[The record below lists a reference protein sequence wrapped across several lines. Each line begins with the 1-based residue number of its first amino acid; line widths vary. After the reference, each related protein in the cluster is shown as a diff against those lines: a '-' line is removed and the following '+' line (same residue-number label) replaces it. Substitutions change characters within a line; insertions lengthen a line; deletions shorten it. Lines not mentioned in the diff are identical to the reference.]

1 MEYLGQQ
8 YLHERIKANQE
19 FLLKLLNFNIAG
31 YNPIRKWL
39 GIDYKGKIDEI
50 SHLSYAYN
58 TEYFKKG
65 NQWYKRQTRVYQQPD
80 LGWKLNIL
88 LETIPR
94 FNNKLDFY
102 FLPSLE
108 LLTVKS
114 LKNATITYQPSTA
127 DATIAIWLVDK
138 SIHGDGSGGAM
149 EVGYDN
155 YDAKQKVCRSLV
167 KWNLTD
173 LLQPTFFDA
182 TISLC
187 DSGYS
192 AYATGAQITAYRS
205 LQYNW
210 TESATWTTYDGTNSW
225 TTAGGDYATTNA
237 VSTIC
242 SAQGNPPTSG
252 NPPSNYWMNFT
263 SAQNLISDCWYNQN
277 GLVALELRLPNNES
291 GSNAYQWIIT
301 KDNTTYPTL
310 RPKLTVTYT
319 VPTTSQIS
327 LAFYSNLRFLDE
339 TNSITGC
346 ALATELE
353 PYKWTKEISHTQTW
367 IKEPTHDNLYIE

>member
-8 YLHERIKANQE
+8 YLQKRIKANQE

-80 LGWKLNIL
+80 LGYKLNIL

-94 FNNKLDFY
+94 FSNQLDFY
-102 FLPSLE
+102 FLPSPE
-108 LLTVKS
+108 LLTVKALRNS
-114 LKNATITYQPSTA
+114 TTTYQPTIA
-127 DATIAIWLVDK
+127 DATISIWLVDN
-138 SIHGDGSGGAM
+138 SIHGDGSGGSM

-155 YDAKQKVCRSLV
+155 YNSKQIVARSLI
-167 KWNLTD
+167 KWSLTD
-173 LLQPTFFDA
+173 LFQPTFFDA

-187 DSGYS
+187 DAGYSGY
-192 AYATGAQITAYRS
+192 AVGDTITAYRS
-205 LQYNW
+205 TQYNW
-210 TESATWTTYDGTNSW
+210 TESATWTTYNGTNSW
-225 TTAGGDYATTNA
+225 TTIGGDYTTTNA
-237 VSTIC
+237 VSTTC
-242 SAQGNPPTSG
+242 SGQGSPPSSE

-263 SAQNLISDCWYNQN
+263 SAQNLISDCWNNQN

-291 GSNAYQWIIT
+291 GGNAYQWILT
-301 KDNTTYPTL
+301 KDYTTYPTL
-310 RPKLTVTYT
+310 RPKLTVTYASP
-319 VPTTSQIS
+319 VTTQIS
-327 LAFYSNLRFLDE
+327 IATFTNLRPYEYSKSQTFSL
-339 TNSITGC
+339 T
-346 ALATELE
+346 TELE
-353 PYKWTKEISHTQTW
+353 PNKWTRETSHNQTW
-367 IKEPTHDNLYIE
+367 VKEPTHDNLYIE